1 MKHFLTLSFLCFLLQ
16 GQAQELTQSQLTSDW
31 QLFSKK
37 DGISLFVRQ
46 EACSNPYEKQASDY
60 IFIKMINSNGEAYD
74 ANVTIG
80 LVYEEGCVGC
90 GQENESGRFVTLEAN
105 SEKSCDC
112 TFKHGELSY
121 LIKNRNHSD
130 DRTFK
135 SIQLIEFNTT
145 H

>member
-1 MKHFLTLSFLCFLLQ
+1 MKHILTFTFLCCILQ
-16 GQAQELTQSQLTSDW
+16 AHAQELTQAQLTADW
-31 QLFSKK
+31 QLLSVK
-37 DGISLFVRQ
+37 DGVSLFVRQ

-60 IFIKMINSNGEAYD
+60 IFMKLVNPNGTAYD

-80 LVYEEGCVGC
+80 LVYEEGCIGC
-90 GQENESGRFVTLEAN
+90 ELENESGRFISVEAN
-105 SEKSCDC
+105 SEKTCDC

-130 DRTFK
+130 ERTFK
-135 SIQLIEFNTT
+135 SIQLIDFKTN